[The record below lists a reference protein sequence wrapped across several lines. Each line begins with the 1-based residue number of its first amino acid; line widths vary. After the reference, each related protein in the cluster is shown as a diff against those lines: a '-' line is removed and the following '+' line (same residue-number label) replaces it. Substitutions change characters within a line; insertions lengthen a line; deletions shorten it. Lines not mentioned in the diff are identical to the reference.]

1 MPVRLETLLTS
12 PKAFGLTTATPL
24 QRAICRISDG
34 EPLGNLWDVP
44 EVRRALGGARPPEK
58 PPEVLVILAAIR
70 SAKTLIAAAKTV
82 QASQNISLTIGKLNG
97 VDVPIG
103 KGDEI
108 RMPLLSIDKDRAG
121 QAFSHVRNNVIAA
134 PKLRPLLIGEPKA
147 ESLWLRH
154 PSGRPIEVAVS
165 AMSKAGST
173 LVARWLAG
181 AVFDE
186 APRMVGSDDGEKSL
200 DEAMA
205 ASAGRILKGGQT
217 LLIGSPWAPF
227 GPVYEL
233 VQKHFGNPEAHVV
246 VVRAP
251 GPDMNPVYWTEE
263 RCEKLRTLNPQAY
276 RTDVLGEFT
285 DPEEA
290 MFSSGEV
297 ELCTRAGPERIP
309 LEKGHH
315 YVATM
320 DPATRGNAWTL
331 VILENQ
337 GPSILGGFQTRY
349 RVVHARQWIGSRAS
363 PLSPAAILGQV
374 AEDVHSYGLDQV
386 WTDQYAID
394 ALNDLATPKQLG
406 LLAHDWTA
414 SNRLKGAEN
423 VNLLLREK
431 ALELPANPQLRTDLL
446 QCRKRVTQN
455 GVTLVLP
462 KTGDGRHCDYIPSLS
477 LACTYLPEPPD
488 SREPEVDE
496 DLQRALASVEGGQ
509 DWDSVLRRMQ
519 GMG

>member
-1 MPVRLETLLTS
+1 MRVRLETLLTS

-34 EPLGNLWDVP
+34 EALGHLWDIA
-44 EVRRALGGARPPEK
+44 EVRRALGGARPPERA
-58 PPEVLVILAAIR
+58 PEVLVILAAIR

-82 QASQNISLTIGKLNG
+82 QASQNIDLTLGKLDG
-97 VDVPIG
+97 RLVPIG
-103 KGDEI
+103 VGDEI

-121 QAFSHVRNNVIAA
+121 QAFSHVRNNVMAA
-134 PKLRPLLIGEPKA
+134 PKLRRLLIGEPKA
-147 ESLWLRH
+147 ESLMLRH
-154 PSGRPIEVAVS
+154 PTGRPIEVAVS
-165 AMSKAGST
+165 AMSKAGAT

-205 ASAGRILKGGQT
+205 ASAGRILQGGQT

-233 VQKHFGNPEAHVV
+233 VQKHFGNPTAQVV

-251 GPDMNPVYWTEE
+251 GPDMNPVYWTDE
-263 RCEKLRTLNPQAY
+263 RCEKLKLLNPQAY

-290 MFSSGEV
+290 MFSSEEI
-297 ELCTRAGPERIP
+297 ELCTRAGPERVP
-309 LEKGHH
+309 FEKGHN
-315 YVATM
+315 YVAAM

-331 VILENQ
+331 VILECQ
-337 GPSILGGFQTRY
+337 GASILGGFQTRY
-349 RVVHARQWIGSRAS
+349 RVVHARQWQGNRAS
-363 PLSPAAILGQV
+363 PLSPAAILGEV
-374 AEDVHSYGLDQV
+374 AADVHSYGLDQV

-394 ALNDLATPKQLG
+394 ALNDLAAPKQLG
-406 LLAHDWTA
+406 LLAHDWNA
-414 SNRLKGAEN
+414 SNRLKAAESVN
-423 VNLLLREK
+423 VLLRERV
-431 ALELPANPQLRTDLL
+431 LELPSNPQLRTDLL

-462 KTGDGRHCDYIPSLS
+462 KTGDGRHCDYVPSLS
-477 LACTYLPEPPD
+477 LVCTYLPEPPD
-488 SREPEVDE
+488 PPAPVVDE
-496 DLQRALASVEGGQ
+496 DLERARAGVDGGQ
-509 DWDSVLRRMQ
+509 DWDSVLRRMS